1 MSDTIENRVS
11 ERPLPAAPPPSA
23 ADSPPRTKSGMG
35 WIVATVLFVA
45 IVAAVAW
52 ISQNLPKGKGN
63 GNVIVDARP
72 ARGPDLDFVLSLAHW
87 EKDDGTKGFLY
98 AKEYEQGVEGHYDFP
113 FRNPHD
119 YPVTVGFMRTS
130 CDCTGLKG
138 TPLST
143 AQVAAL
149 PADPGQMPMAELPG
163 VTWTEMPKDER
174 TGIQIPA
181 KGGGIIRMFWNGR
194 KKPGEHLKLNVSLWT
209 APSDR
214 IDDRADQPLQVPI
227 VMTTP
232 IRFEPTKLGLGTLST
247 GGVAEGTVIIHSA
260 TRDKL
265 PLVVDKSQLDEL
277 FDVRLEEMK
286 PDEVKAYEKQLRDQK
301 FDTRLRS
308 ATRAI
313 VTLREQQGGKQLDQG
328 YFSRQLPVRLGD
340 EPEFDTPVVTALTR
354 GDIEIGIG
362 EEMGKVV
369 FRPFLTRE
377 GSVKRMPLWT
387 ESPAELVVEK
397 TTPSFLVVKLTRD
410 KKNSDGVRK
419 KWNLEVSLPPGSLAG
434 TLPEDA
440 VILLRTESQPPRRV
454 RIPVVATATG
464 GQG

>member
-11 ERPLPAAPPPSA
+11 ERPLPTAPLPSA
-23 ADSPPRTKSGMG
+23 TDSPPPRSKSGMG

-45 IVAAVAW
+45 IVAAIAW
-52 ISQNLPKGKGN
+52 VSQNLPKGKR
-63 GNVIVDARP
+63 NVIVGP
-72 ARGPDLDFVLSLAHW
+72 VTIRGPDLDFVVAQAVW
-87 EKDDGTKGFLY
+87 EQPDTHY

-113 FRNPHD
+113 FRNSHD

-143 AQVAAL
+143 DQVAAL
-149 PADPGQMPMAELPG
+149 PTTPAQMPMAELPG
-163 VTWTEMPKDER
+163 IAWTEMPKDER
-174 TGIQIPA
+174 TGIQVPA
-181 KGGGIIRMFWNGR
+181 HGGGVIRMFWNGR
-194 KKPGEHLKLNVSLWT
+194 KKPGEFLKLNVSLWT

-214 IDDRADQPLQVPI
+214 LDDRTDQGLQAPI
-227 VMTTP
+227 LMTTP
-232 IRFEPTKLGLGTLST
+232 IRFDPPKLGLGTLST
-247 GGVAEGTVIIHSA
+247 NGMAEGTVIIHSA

-265 PLVVDKSQLDEL
+265 PLVVDRSQLDEL

-286 PDEVKAYEKQLRDQK
+286 PDELKAYEKQLRAQK
-301 FDTRLRS
+301 YDTRLRS
-308 ATRAI
+308 ATKAL
-313 VTLREQQGGKQLDQG
+313 VTLREQGGGKQLDQG

-340 EPEFDTPVVTALTR
+340 EPEFDTPVVTAVTR
-354 GDIEIGIG
+354 GDIEIGVG

-377 GSVKRMPLWT
+377 GSVKRMPLWI
-387 ESPAELVVEK
+387 ESPADLVVEK
-397 TTPSFLVVKLTRD
+397 TTPAFLAVKLTRD
-410 KKNSDGVRK
+410 KKNSDAVRK

-434 TLPEDA
+434 TLSEDA
-440 VILLRTESQPPRRV
+440 VIILRTDTASPRRV